1 MLELHADP
9 ITINCRKVLA
19 GLQLMDAPYKLVH
32 VDYFKGAQKEMPY
45 IGLNPNASVP
55 ALRDGDFELW
65 ESNAILMYAADKL
78 GTPAAQNAYPSN
90 LQVRSDINRWLLWE
104 SSSWFAAC
112 YVYLVE
118 NCVKPLLGGAADAAV
133 LEAHNA
139 QFHKLASILDARLAR
154 HQWVAGTAN
163 PTIADI
169 ALAAPLHLHGWQQIP
184 FAQHTHIKR
193 WMFEGVEKLPCW
205 HNTYVGEGFSLEP
218 IAA

>member
-1 MLELHADP
+1 MIEIHADP

-19 GLQLMDAPYKLVH
+19 GLQLIDAPYKLVH

-45 IGLNPNASVP
+45 IKLNPNASVP
-55 ALRDGDFELW
+55 AMRDGDFELW
-65 ESNAILMYAADKL
+65 ESNAILMYAADKM
-78 GTPAAQNAYPSN
+78 NNDSAYPRDIR
-90 LQVRSDINRWLLWE
+90 VRADINRWLLWE

-118 NCVKPLLGGAADAAV
+118 NCVKPLLGGSADDSVLAA
-133 LEAHNA
+133 HHA
-139 QFHKLASILDARLAR
+139 QFHKLAAILDASLAA

-169 ALAAPLHLHGWQQIP
+169 ALASPLHLHGWQKIP
-184 FAQHTHIKR
+184 FAQHKNIQC

-205 HNTYVGEGFSLEP
+205 HNTHVGVGFSLEHQ
-218 IAA
+218 AA